1 MENKIKNKNAKEKEE
16 KEKEDKKEKEK
27 KEREKKEREKKERE
41 KKEKEKLNAKQ
52 KKIKINKDYDG
63 KEEKNLYLALI
74 NAGDIKPL
82 IKDAKFNIF
91 FVLPFFEKNSNNIYL
106 STYEDQRLLF
116 FFNLFGIQLLFYMG
130 RCFLG
135 F

>member
-1 MENKIKNKNAKEKEE
+1 MENKIKNKNAKEKEKEE

-27 KEREKKEREKKERE
+27 KEKKERE
-41 KKEKEKLNAKQ
+41 KKEKEKLNDKQ

-91 FVLPFFEKNSNNIYL
+91 FVLQFFEKNSNNIYL
-106 STYEDQRLLF
+106 SD
-116 FFNLFGIQLLFYMG
+116 I
-130 RCFLG
+130 
-135 F
+135 